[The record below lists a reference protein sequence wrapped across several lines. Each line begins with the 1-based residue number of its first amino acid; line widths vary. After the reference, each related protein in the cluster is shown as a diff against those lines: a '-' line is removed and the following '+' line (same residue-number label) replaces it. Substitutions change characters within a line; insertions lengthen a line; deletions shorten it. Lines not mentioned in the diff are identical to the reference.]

1 MKKMDKKDLQFIVI
15 FIVVLACSF
24 TYLYQSSYAK
34 YRKRVTA
41 GVDLNVANWT
51 IKINNEDVKN
61 KKMLTN
67 KLVPE
72 FEESEYTK
80 ANVLA
85 PGSKGYC
92 DIVIDS
98 TNVDV
103 NFQITLIAKIPTES
117 AIKDLR
123 VTDYIINPSE
133 TNTNKVAY
141 TELEEIQ
148 IPVVHNTPQTS
159 IRLFIEWDD
168 NPTTQTMDNEAD
180 TNAAVD
186 TSSEALIE
194 INTNFTQVN
203 N

>member
-67 KLVPE
+67 KLIPE

-186 TSSEALIE
+186 ISSEALIE

>member
-1 MKKMDKKDLQFIVI
+1 MKKMDKKDLKFIIV

-34 YRKRVTA
+34 YRKRVTTDM
-41 GVDLNVANWT
+41 DLNVAKWT
-51 IKINNEDVKN
+51 IKINNEDIKNN
-61 KKMLTN
+61 KKLTN

-98 TNVDV
+98 SNVDV
-103 NFQITLIAKIPTES
+103 NFEISLIAKVPTES
-117 AIKDLR
+117 AIVDLR
-123 VTDYIINPSE
+123 VTDYIINPSDA
-133 TNTNKVAY
+133 NTNKETY
-141 TELEEIQ
+141 TELQEIN
-148 IPVVHNTPQTS
+148 IPVVHNTPQTV
-159 IRLFIEWDD
+159 IRLFIKWDD
-168 NPTTQTMDNEAD
+168 DPTTQKMDNEAD
-180 TNAAVD
+180 TNAAVN

>member
-186 TSSEALIE
+186 ISSEALIE

>member
-1 MKKMDKKDLQFIVI
+1 MKKINKKDLRFIVI

-41 GVDLNVANWT
+41 DVDLTVAKWT
-51 IKINNEDVKN
+51 IKINNEDIKN
-61 KKMLTN
+61 NKVLTN

-98 TNVDV
+98 SNVDV
-103 NFQITLIAKIPTES
+103 NFQISLIAKVPPES
-117 AIKDLR
+117 AIVDLR
-123 VTDYIINPSE
+123 VTDYIINPSD
-133 TNTNKVAY
+133 TNTTKIEY
-141 TELEEIQ
+141 SELEEIQ
-148 IPVVHNTPQTS
+148 IPVVHNTPKTT
-159 IRLFIEWDD
+159 IRLFIKWDD
-168 NPTTQTMDNEAD
+168 DPTTQKMDNEAD

-194 INTNFTQVN
+194 INTNFTQITN
-203 N
+203 

>member
-1 MKKMDKKDLQFIVI
+1 MKKMDKKDLKFIII
-15 FIVVLACSF
+15 FIVVVACSC

-41 GVDLNVANWT
+41 QVDLSVANWA

-61 KKMLTN
+61 NKVLTN

-98 TNVDV
+98 TKVDV
-103 NFQITLIAKIPTES
+103 NFEITIQAKVPATSTITDLI
-117 AIKDLR
+117 
-123 VTDYIINPSE
+123 VTDYIINPSD
-133 TNTNKVAY
+133 TNTTKIAY
-141 TELEEIQ
+141 TELQEIH
-148 IPVVHNTPQTS
+148 IPVVHNTPQTV
-159 IRLFIEWDD
+159 IRLYIEWDD
-168 NPTTQTMDNEAD
+168 DPTTQTMDNEAD
-180 TNAAVD
+180 TNAAVN
-186 TSSEALIE
+186 TASEALIE
-194 INTNFTQVN
+194 INTRFTQVN
-203 N
+203 S

>member
-1 MKKMDKKDLQFIVI
+1 MKKINKKDLKFIVI

-34 YRKRVTA
+34 YRKRITA
-41 GVDLNVANWT
+41 DVDLTVAKWT
-51 IKINNEDVKN
+51 IKINNEDIKN
-61 KKMLTN
+61 NKVLTN

-98 TNVDV
+98 SNVDV
-103 NFQITLIAKIPTES
+103 NFQISLIAKVPPES
-117 AIKDLR
+117 AIVDLR
-123 VTDYIINPSE
+123 VTDYIINPSD
-133 TNTNKVAY
+133 TNTTKIEY
-141 TELEEIQ
+141 SELEEIQ
-148 IPVVHNTPQTS
+148 IPVVHNTPKTT
-159 IRLFIEWDD
+159 IRLFIKWDD
-168 NPTTQTMDNEAD
+168 DPTTQKMDNEAD

-194 INTNFTQVN
+194 INTNFTQVTN
-203 N
+203 